1 MSLRKAINAMCR
13 DCAYDPRDNGS
24 AAQQIACCTAKECS
38 LYAVRPVKT
47 KGIPITLLEHWNMRP
62 ADLDYRARVLVK
74 ESPKCTP
81 EAQNSDLLAVDGK
94 QTQPH
99 LRELSKYE

>member
-1 MSLRKAINAMCR
+1 MLREAINNMCR
-13 DCAYDPRDNGS
+13 ACNYDPLDRGT
-24 AAQQIACCTAKECS
+24 AAQQISCCTAKECS

-47 KGIPITLLEHWNMRP
+47 KEIPITLLEHWNLRP

-81 EAQNSDLLAVDGK
+81 EAQNSVLLAVDGK

-99 LRELSKYE
+99 PREHSKHE